1 MAEFLDQA
9 EGLRRMLAAPQP
21 RVLVVASAVSLS
33 LKQAT
38 LHNLAASL
46 ASMGSAVLLL
56 NASQEMASVEAAMA
70 GVRQVRSPDAPAQRA
85 AHYQQL
91 KLEADVLLVDAQVD
105 EHGALPVAAM
115 AQEDVMVLVSPG
127 AESITA
133 AYALIKR
140 LSACHGQRR
149 FGLLVTHAAPALA
162 QRIYDNMAGAAS
174 RYLGLELV
182 WMGTVP
188 ADEHLMRALHLGR
201 SVIEAF
207 PKTGAAVAFR
217 DLAVRLSAMGSAF
230 AACSAG

>member
-1 MAEFLDQA
+1 MAELLDQA

-21 RVLVVASAVSLS
+21 RVLVVVSAVSLS

-46 ASMGSAVLLL
+46 ANMGNEVLLL
-56 NASQEMASVEAAMA
+56 NASSQIASITSTA
-70 GVRQVRSPDAPAQRA
+70 GVRQVQSVDDLSQRA
-85 AHYQQL
+85 AQYQRL
-91 KLEADVLLVDAQVD
+91 KLEADVLLVDTD
-105 EHGALPVAAM
+105 EEGLLPVPAM
-115 AQEDVMVLVSPG
+115 AEEEVMILVSPG
-127 AESITA
+127 AESIKA

-149 FGLLVTHAAPALA
+149 FGLLITHASPHIA
-162 QRIYDNMAGAAS
+162 QRIYDNMASTAS
-174 RYLGLELV
+174 CYLGLQLV

-188 ADEHLMRALHLGR
+188 ADEHVMRAMHLGR
-201 SVIEAF
+201 SVIDAF

-217 DLAVRLSAMGSAF
+217 DLAVRLSTIKSAF